1 MSPETEKVNPDLN
14 QREQKLVAIVVEE
27 MRDLRLFGTKPKHIR
42 VKLGE
47 GQDPVDM
54 KKVAQVLHTQ
64 GFSIEHKYRF
74 DEEENAH
81 IFRPEPYE
89 GVPSLQA
96 GKSETPFSDF
106 FDEVFGDK

>member
-1 MSPETEKVNPDLN
+1 MPPETRRGNPDLN

-64 GFSIEHKYRF
+64 GFNIGHKYRF
-74 DEEENAH
+74 DEEQNAH

-89 GVPSLQA
+89 EAPSSPV
-96 GKSETPFSDF
+96 GKSKTPFSDLF
-106 FDEVFGDK
+106 NEAFGNK